1 MFNNE
6 DNKVATILKMCKS
19 HFRNFCGAFER
30 YSGIKHCFDVET
42 STAVKKMFD
51 GAHGKVDS
59 ISINDFS
66 TLYTL
71 FDHNHLLENIRWLF
85 ETLSKNS
92 GKNCIKVES
101 NTAKWVQDANG
112 ENAFTVGE
120 VLDMI
125 SFLVK
130 ETYIKAFGHIF
141 QQVKGMIMGGK
152 VSGWLS
158 DCSLMVDEFK
168 YIRNKIS
175 NGLRVQAN
183 ELKYFCRYRDDC
195 TTLNCPGFLDIAKEM
210 YPPSL
215 SLTQENVDLS
225 MANVLDMEVKIVQR
239 SCITKIYCKTDHFPF
254 NVISLPFLES
264 NIDKDLCYRVFYS
277 QIIRFER
284 LSTHRTDFEL
294 RTKFLGN
301 ILKERGYLS
310 HALERQFSKCIIK
323 YMAEFQKWELPLN
336 VKEWFGD
343 IFNSQPTD
351 LILPQVI
358 SDSFSQPAV
367 SNLSNNNRREFNSQP

>member
-1 MFNNE
+1 
-6 DNKVATILKMCKS
+6 
-19 HFRNFCGAFER
+19 
-30 YSGIKHCFDVET
+30 
-42 STAVKKMFD
+42 
-51 GAHGKVDS
+51 
-59 ISINDFS
+59 
-66 TLYTL
+66 
-71 FDHNHLLENIRWLF
+71 
-85 ETLSKNS
+85 
-92 GKNCIKVES
+92 
-101 NTAKWVQDANG
+101 
-112 ENAFTVGE
+112 
-120 VLDMI
+120 MI

-183 ELKYFCRYRDDC
+183 ALKYFSRYRDDC

-215 SLTQENVDLS
+215 SLTQENTDLS

-284 LSTHRTDFEL
+284 LSTHRTDFEQ

-336 VKEWFGD
+336 VKGWFGD
-343 IFNSQPTD
+343 IFSSQPTG
-351 LILPQVI
+351 LILPMAV

-367 SNLSNNNRREFNSQP
+367 PIISNNSRREFYSQP